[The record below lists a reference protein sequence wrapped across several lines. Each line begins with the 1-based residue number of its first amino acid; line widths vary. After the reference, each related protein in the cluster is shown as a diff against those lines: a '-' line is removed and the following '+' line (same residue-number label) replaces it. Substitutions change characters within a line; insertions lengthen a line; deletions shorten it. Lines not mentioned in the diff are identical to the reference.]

1 MQEAI
6 KKAIAKA
13 MIEPIK
19 QARENSVFSDSGR
32 VFLDAA
38 AITYDASVS
47 GGKLIDASGKE
58 MSADSPEYKAIVN
71 IAKIQARAQSSIGSD
86 LIGS

>member
-1 MQEAI
+1 MKEAI

-13 MIEPIK
+13 MIEPVK

-32 VFLDAA
+32 IFLDACALEYGA
-38 AITYDASVS
+38 AVS
-47 GGKLIDASGKE
+47 DGKLIDASGKVMDE
-58 MSADSPEYKAIVN
+58 SSPEYKAIVN
-71 IAKIQARAQSSIGSD
+71 MAKIQARAQSSIGSD

>member
-1 MQEAI
+1 MKEAI
-6 KKAIAKA
+6 NKAIAKA
-13 MIEPIK
+13 MMEPVK
-19 QARENSVFSDSGR
+19 QARENSVFSNSGR

-47 GGKLIDASGKE
+47 DGKLIDASGKVMDE
-58 MSADSPEYKAIVN
+58 SSPEYKAIVN
-71 IAKIQARAQSSIGSD
+71 MAKKQARAQSSIGSD

>member
-47 GGKLIDASGKE
+47 GGKLSDASGNE

>member
-1 MQEAI
+1 MKEAI

-19 QARENSVFSDSGR
+19 QARENSVFSDEGR
-32 VFLDAA
+32 VFLDACA
-38 AITYDASVS
+38 STYDASVS
-47 GGKLIDASGKE
+47 DGKLIDASGKVMDE
-58 MSADSPEYKAIVN
+58 SSPEYKAIVN
-71 IAKIQARAQSSIGSD
+71 MAKIQARAQSSVGSD

>member
-13 MIEPIK
+13 MIEPVK
-19 QARENSVFSDSGR
+19 QARENSVFSDGGR
-32 VFLDAA
+32 VFLDACA
-38 AITYDASVS
+38 STYDASVS
-47 GGKLIDASGKE
+47 DGKLIDASGKVMDE
-58 MSADSPEYKAIVN
+58 SSPEYKAIVN
-71 IAKIQARAQSSIGSD
+71 MAKIQARAQSSVGSD